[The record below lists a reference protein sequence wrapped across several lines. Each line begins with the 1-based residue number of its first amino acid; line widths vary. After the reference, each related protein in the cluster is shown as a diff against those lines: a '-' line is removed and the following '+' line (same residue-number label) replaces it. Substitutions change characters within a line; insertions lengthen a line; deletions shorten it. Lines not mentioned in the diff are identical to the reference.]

1 MTAQELIS
9 RAVNTVQ
16 NRSDEVERNSEEAPL
31 DGVQYVHNEAIKAM
45 LREVY
50 GYIAEGN
57 RLAALRRQG
66 RTAELPRRSL
76 PRRSRRLN

>member
-1 MTAQELIS
+1 M
-9 RAVNTVQ
+9 NTVQ

-50 GYIAEGN
+50 GYVVEAN
-57 RLAALRRQG
+57 RLAVLRADKDAPPSCQG
-66 RTAELPRRSL
+66 APSPGEADA
-76 PRRSRRLN
+76 